1 VKLAS
6 FRYQGLP
13 GVGVVLDDAWII
25 DLAVAA
31 PGLAPSLRDL
41 LDGGSAALTSVIDA
55 VRGQSPTFRL
65 SDVEFLPVIPDPHA
79 IWCAALNYQAHSDEG
94 NWPKQDYPGMFL
106 RVADSQCGHDQ
117 PMVRPCIS
125 ERFDYEGE
133 LAAIVGQ
140 RCRNVS
146 PADAPSVIAGY
157 ACYNE
162 GSVRD
167 WQRHTPQITPG
178 KNFHSSGGFGPW
190 MVTADEFGDPRDHVL
205 TTRVNGQVVQHASI
219 SEMLF
224 DVPYLV
230 SYLST
235 ICHLLPGDVIVTG
248 TPGGVGA
255 RQNPPRF
262 LRHGD
267 SVEVE
272 IDGIGVLRN
281 PVVDQDLLGS
291 QSNTEKRVEVGA

>member
-1 VKLAS
+1 
-6 FRYQGLP
+6 
-13 GVGVVLDDAWII
+13 VVDDAWIL

-31 PGLAPSLRDL
+31 PGLAPSLRAL
-41 LDGGSAALTSVIDA
+41 LEGGADALASARDA
-55 VRGQSPTFRL
+55 VRGQTPTYEL
-65 SDVEFLPVIPDPHA
+65 AEVEFQPVIPDPHA
-79 IWCAALNYQAHSDEG
+79 IWCAALNYQAHADEG
-94 NWPKQDYPGMFL
+94 KWPKQDYPGMFL
-106 RVADSQCGHDQ
+106 RVADSQCGHEQ
-117 PMVRPCIS
+117 PLVRPRIS

-133 LAAIVGQ
+133 LAAIIGQ
-140 RCRNVS
+140 PCRDV
-146 PADAPSVIAGY
+146 PAGEALGVVAGY

-167 WQRHTPQITPG
+167 WQRHTAQITPG
-178 KNFHSSGGFGPW
+178 KNFWSTGAFGPW
-190 MVTADEFGDPRDHVL
+190 MVTADDFGDPRDHVL
-205 TTRVNGQVVQHASI
+205 TTRLNGQVVQHSSI
-219 SEMLF
+219 ADMLF
-224 DVPYLV
+224 DLPYLI

-255 RQNPPRF
+255 RQTPPRF

-281 PVVDQDLLGS
+281 PVVDQDRVDGHR
-291 QSNTEKRVEVGA
+291 TPERPVEVGA